1 MSLRLTIDSALCART
16 RYCIKVHPDLFT
28 VGPDGSTAALVE
40 ELDGNNPWQVES
52 ARDAEAL
59 CPVGAIFVE

>member
-1 MSLRLTIDSALCART
+1 MSLRLAIDSALCART

-28 VGPDGSTAALVE
+28 FGPDGSTAALVE
-40 ELDGNNPWQVES
+40 ELDGNNPLQVERV
-52 ARDAEAL
+52 RDAKAP